1 MRKIALFV
9 GILFQLSILSSAES
23 NGFSIDLIH
32 IDSPLSPFYNSSM
45 TQSDV
50 LINAA
55 FDSISRAE
63 SFPLNTSLNR
73 DETITIPNKGTYLM
87 AFFIGT
93 FPRGLLAVAD
103 TGSDLT
109 WIQCS
114 PCTKCY
120 KQRLPIFDPRN
131 SYTFHL
137 IPCGNSFCK
146 KVRRN
151 SCGFVGE
158 CRYEVDYASKSSTQ
172 GVVATDTISFNNSYD
187 GRTIKYPNTIFGCGY
202 NNTGVF
208 KPTSAGIFGLGG
220 GPSSFI
226 SQHGAEFGKRKFSY
240 CLLPFYYVQGSSKLK
255 FGVDTQKNR
264 TGVVTTPLVSLNPST
279 YYYLS
284 LDSVSI
290 NGKMVRPNES
300 TFGNIIIDSGATVTF
315 LKTSWY
321 EKVEAA
327 VLEVIGH
334 QSVAVRYPIRPFRL
348 CYKDGSITN
357 FPSIGLQFYGSFK
370 ELKLSTLNTFVTLGN
385 LTCFAILPTEKIS
398 IIGNLLQVFFNI
410 EYDLEERTVS
420 FVKANCLKE

>member
-1 MRKIALFV
+1 MKEIALFV

-23 NGFSIDLIH
+23 NGFTVDLIH

-63 SFPLNTSLNR
+63 SFSLNIDQNS

-87 AFFIGT
+87 AFYIGT
-93 FPRGLLAVAD
+93 IPRGLLAVAD

-109 WIQCS
+109 WIQCL

-120 KQRLPIFDPRN
+120 NQRLPIFDPRK
-131 SYTFHL
+131 SYTFNL
-137 IPCGNSFCK
+137 VRCANSLCK

-151 SCGFVGE
+151 ACGIFGD
-158 CRYEVDYASKSSTQ
+158 CRYKVDYASKSSTQ
-172 GVVATDTISFNNSYD
+172 GNVATDTISFNNSYD
-187 GRTIKYPNTIFGCGY
+187 GY
-202 NNTGVF
+202 
-208 KPTSAGIFGLGG
+208 
-220 GPSSFI
+220 
-226 SQHGAEFGKRKFSY
+226 
-240 CLLPFYYVQGSSKLK
+240 SKLK

-264 TGVVTTPLVSLNPST
+264 TGVITTPLVSLNPST

-284 LDSVSI
+284 LDSVSV
-290 NGKMVRPNES
+290 NGKVLKPNES
-300 TFGNIIIDSGATVTF
+300 SFGNIIIDSGATITF

-321 EKVEAA
+321 EKIEAA
-327 VLEVIGH
+327 VLEAIGR
-334 QSVAVRYPIRPFRL
+334 QSVAVRNPIRPFRL

-357 FPSIGLQFYGSFK
+357 FPTITLRFYATLND
-370 ELKLSTLNTFVTLGN
+370 LKLSTMNIFVTLGH

-410 EYDLEERTVS
+410 EYDLEDRTVS
-420 FVKANCLKE
+420 FAKANCLKE